1 MDIRIHIGVHRTGTQ
16 HLRKMLAL
24 NSDLLAANGVCVPE
38 PEFSEKAFARAVRQ
52 LKAGEDVE
60 QINADLL
67 STLTQ
72 DKEYR
77 RIVMVDPN
85 VSGTLMRPIGKEFFY
100 PRIGT
105 TINRIV
111 TALEGLPT
119 RLFVCIRNP
128 ATFIPSCYSTGI
140 KAKPEVSFDHFVSE
154 ANLPG
159 LRWSDFLHRAQMKK
173 ADLPM
178 TVWRFEDYP
187 FIWRDVV
194 QALTGIENREELVGS
209 TAPVNAGLS
218 LRGAILMHRYLQE
231 NNVATRAEFERVRAA
246 FDQKFPSH
254 LGHNHDLHWP
264 EELTEG
270 MSENYED
277 DWYYIERME
286 NVETI
291 TAPQVP

>member
-1 MDIRIHIGVHRTGTQ
+1 MDLRLHIGVHRTATR

-24 NSDLLAANGVCVPE
+24 NSSLLADHGVCVPS
-38 PEFSEKAFARAVRQ
+38 PEHAEKAFARAVRQ
-52 LKAGEDVE
+52 IKANEDIDK
-60 QINADLL
+60 INADLL
-67 STLTQ
+67 SSLTQ

-105 TINRIV
+105 TITRII

-119 RLFVCIRNP
+119 RLFVSIRNP
-128 ATFIPSCYSTGI
+128 ATFIPSCYCTGI
-140 KAKPEVSFDHFVSE
+140 RTKPDVPFEAFVSE
-154 ANLPG
+154 ANLQG

-173 ADLPM
+173 ADVPM
-178 TVWRFEDYP
+178 TVWRYEDYP
-187 FIWRDVV
+187 LIWRDVV
-194 QALTGIENREELVGS
+194 QAMTGVENREDLVG
-209 TAPVNAGLS
+209 TTEPVNTGLS
-218 LRGAILMHRYLQE
+218 LRGAILMHTYLNE
-231 NNVATRAEFERVRAA
+231 KKITAREDFNTVRTA
-246 FDQKFPSH
+246 FDQKFPSS

-264 EELTEG
+264 VELTEG

-291 TAPQVP
+291 TAPKIP